1 MKIVLVALYDIRSYG
16 IRIIHALLEQNGFDV
31 TSIFFHENMER
42 DKYYN
47 EAELDLLV
55 DTIKQ
60 QGPDIVGIG
69 VRSPLFQ
76 LYKKITKKIKNKMSC
91 IVIAGGHHATIT
103 PEDFINCA
111 DIVCRGEG
119 EYPTLE
125 LCETISKNESIE
137 DIKNLWIIKNDKII
151 KNDIR
156 PLIED
161 LDSVPF
167 PSFSRH
173 NQIYIQNGVIK
184 PDNEAFYDHTSFMA
198 VITTRGCFFDC
209 SYCYNSTLKRI
220 YKGKGKY
227 VRRRSVQN
235 VIEELMMI
243 KETFPNLS
251 YIFLSDN
258 VFTYGKKWINAFC
271 DLYSKEI
278 GLPFGCFGHFLFM
291 NIEILKKLKN
301 TGLSDITYGIQSAS
315 HYISTEIY
323 NRKIPMNSIVNGSKL
338 LSKLNISA
346 YYDLITNNPYET
358 DLTHKET
365 LDILLKLEGK
375 YRLRNFKMKYYPKVP
390 LTQMLLKDKI
400 ISEKDI
406 ESNHEGS
413 FELWKEDI
421 DLSSKKEQKE
431 LYWDCLYY
439 MVQVKFPKLIIK
451 IILKSKCVRR
461 HPKIIAFP
469 LKYLVKRLFFII
481 RIISKIGKYLL
492 AGDLKGL
499 ISHSIKKIK
508 GMKDLGFGY

>member
-31 TSIFFHENMER
+31 TSIFFHKNMDR

-76 LYKKITKKIKNKMSC
+76 LYKKIAKKIQIKMSC
-91 IVIAGGHHATIT
+91 IVLAGGHHATISA
-103 PEDFINCA
+103 EDFINCA

-119 EYPTLE
+119 EYPMLE
-125 LCETISKNESIE
+125 LCEALSKNESIE
-137 DIKNLWIIKNDKII
+137 DIENLWIIKNDKII

-209 SYCYNSTLKRI
+209 SYCYNSTLKKI

-251 YIFLSDN
+251 YIFFSDN
-258 VFTYGKKWINAFC
+258 VFTYGKKWINDFC

-278 GLPFGCFGHFLFM
+278 GFPFGCFGHFLFM

-301 TGLSDITYGIQSAS
+301 TGLSNITYGIQSAS

-338 LSKLNISA
+338 LSKLNISV

-439 MVQVKFPKLIIK
+439 MVQVKFPKLVIK
-451 IILKSKCVRR
+451 IILKSKYVRR

-469 LKYLVKRLFFII
+469 LKYLVKRLFSII
-481 RIISKIGKYLL
+481 RIINKIGKYLL

>member
-16 IRIIHALLEQNGFDV
+16 IRILHSLLIKNGFDV

-47 EAELDLLV
+47 EAELDFLV

-76 LYKKITKKIKNKMSC
+76 LYKKISKKIKNKMSC
-91 IVIAGGHHATIT
+91 IVLAGGHHATIS
-103 PEDFINCA
+103 PEDFQNCA

-119 EYPTLE
+119 EYPILE
-125 LCETISKNESIE
+125 LCERLSENESIE
-137 DIKNLWIIKNDKII
+137 DINNLWIIKNDKII

-161 LDSVPF
+161 LDTVPF

-184 PDNEAFYDHTSFMA
+184 SDNEAFYDHTSFMS

-209 SYCYNSTLKRI
+209 SFCYNSTLKKIQKRN
-220 YKGKGKY
+220 GKY

-235 VIEELMMI
+235 VIEELIML
-243 KETFPNLS
+243 KEKFPYLS
-251 YIFLSDN
+251 YIFFSDN
-258 VFTYGKKWINAFC
+258 VFTYGKKWIEDFC

-278 GLPFGCFGHFLFM
+278 GLPFGCFGHFSFM
-291 NIEILKKLKN
+291 DKEILKKLKN
-301 TGLSDITYGIQSAS
+301 TGLSDITYGIQSGS
-315 HYISTEIY
+315 QYISTKIY
-323 NRKIPMNSIVNGSKL
+323 NRKIPMNSIVDGSKV
-338 LSKLNISA
+338 LSNLGIRA

-365 LDILLKLEGK
+365 LDLVFKLEGK

-400 ISEKDI
+400 ISENDI

-413 FELWKEDI
+413 FEIWKEDI
-421 DLSSKKEQKE
+421 DLSSNKDQKE

-439 MVQVKFPKLIIK
+439 MVQLKFPKVIIN
-451 IILKSKCVRR
+451 IILKSKYVKRR
-461 HPKIIAFP
+461 PKIIAFP
-469 LKYLVKRLFFII
+469 LKYLVERLVFII
-481 RIISKIGKYLL
+481 RITNKIVKFLL

-508 GMKDLGFGY
+508 KKKDLGFGY